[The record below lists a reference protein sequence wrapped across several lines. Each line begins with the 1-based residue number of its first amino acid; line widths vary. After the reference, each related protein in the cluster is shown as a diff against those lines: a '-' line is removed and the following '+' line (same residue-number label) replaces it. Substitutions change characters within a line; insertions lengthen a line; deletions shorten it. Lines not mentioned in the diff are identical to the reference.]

1 MVDVADWIDNGPPCL
16 YCGGRVAKED
26 FQVILD
32 PDGEGVIFNGMCKSE
47 TCRKLPPRGNPFMF
61 MVSKECV
68 ECT

>member
-32 PDGEGVIFNGMCKSE
+32 PKGEGVIFNGMCKSE
-47 TCRKLPPRGNPFMF
+47 RCRKLPPRGNPFMF
-61 MVSKECV
+61 MVSRE
-68 ECT
+68 